1 MKKTNKV
8 YSASDFQG
16 LNVTMAVEDCYW
28 AIDTIHPTKTGDSGK
43 PLFEVGLKMIRQG
56 QNTNVPDGWVD
67 GTALMSR
74 NRTYYVREKRP
85 LYTKLLEIWETLGDD
100 PVFMQACKQEL
111 GTTAFMGHVERLSG
125 VKYTKSGN
133 NKTVISCSK
142 MELWYPDEFE
152 PGAIVDDFIYL
163 CNIGV
168 YKPIIEEKKE
178 ESIDLT
184 KIDPNVIAAIK
195 AMMK

>member
-28 AIDTIHPTKTGDSGK
+28 AIDTVRPTKTGDSGK
-43 PLFEVGLKMIRQG
+43 PLFEVGLKKIR
-56 QNTNVPDGWVD
+56 TEKSSDLPEGWHD
-67 GTALMSR
+67 GTGEMSR
-74 NRTYYVREKRP
+74 NRTYYVREHRP
-85 LYTKLLEIWETLGDD
+85 LYTQLLEMWEALGDD
-100 PVFMQACKQEL
+100 QVFQQACKQEF
-111 GTTAFMGHVERLSG
+111 GTSAYRGHVERLTG
-125 VKYTKSGN
+125 VSYIKSN
-133 NKTVISCSK
+133 NKIPVTYTK
-142 MELWYPDEFE
+142 MELWYLDEYE
-152 PGAIVDDFIYL
+152 PGTIVDDFIYL

-168 YKPIIEEKKE
+168 YKPIVEEKKE